1 MRFIAITSGKGG
13 VGKSTISANCA
24 YMLSQL
30 GYKVAV
36 FDADIGLANLDI
48 IYNVTPK
55 KNILH
60 VMKGE
65 AEFEDILVKLN
76 NNLYLIPGESGE
88 EILNFDE
95 SELVERFLSSLE
107 KFDDFDFLIIDTG
120 AGIGE
125 HVRSF
130 IRAASD
136 VVVVTVP
143 DPSAIM
149 DAYAM
154 IKYSSRV
161 IDSIY
166 MIINETKSKKEALSI
181 FGKIK
186 SVAQNH
192 LESDIDIELLGIL
205 EESHIIRESSKNRTL
220 FVKEHPFSRPSSQM
234 LEIIKKLTKN
244 VDKEGSEIG
253 KNSSIA
259 AFFRKLLNRF

>member
-24 YMLSQL
+24 YLLSQL
-30 GYKVAV
+30 GYRVGV

-48 IYNVTPK
+48 IYNVNPK
-55 KNILH
+55 TNILH

-65 AEFEDILVKLN
+65 AEFEEILIEIN
-76 NNLYLIPGESGE
+76 SNLFLIPGESGE
-88 EILNFDE
+88 DILNFKE

-107 KFDDFDFLIIDTG
+107 RFDRFDFLIIDTG

-130 IRAASD
+130 VRAASD

-154 IKYSSRV
+154 IKYTSRV
-161 IDSIY
+161 IDNIY
-166 MIINETKSKKEALSI
+166 MIVNEVRSKKEGLSI

-186 SVAQNH
+186 EVAGKH
-192 LESDIDIELLGIL
+192 LRSDMRIELLGIV
-205 EESHIIRESSKNRTL
+205 EESRIVRQSSKNRSL
-220 FVKEHPFSRPSSQM
+220 FVKEHPFSAPSSQ
-234 LEIIKKLTKN
+234 LLDVVKKLTDNMDKDGGEIEKN
-244 VDKEGSEIG
+244 RSVAS
-253 KNSSIA
+253 
-259 AFFRKLLNRF
+259 FFRKLLNRF